1 MNVTTGCANS
11 AAHQEQKSTTSN
23 SGHKADVECSP
34 MVCYFVTR
42 AIEKYTTT
50 VNWRYNGRN
59 ILNLCTEK
67 TTTKTSLT
75 WRVIEL
81 SKEGKEKR
89 LKQIFNE
96 IKTLNPEILSDLNKM
111 IRLYSQAQI
120 IIGHLDADAL
130 YEHGKAYSERKR
142 VYAETIEKTKGTGVE
157 KEAAAEKA
165 VYELRLKEW
174 KTKAESRRW
183 NNLFNSIDNLIIAL
197 RRDER
202 SALEEYKKVNDLYE
216 G

>member
-1 MNVTTGCANS
+1 M
-11 AAHQEQKSTTSN
+11 
-23 SGHKADVECSP
+23 
-34 MVCYFVTR
+34 
-42 AIEKYTTT
+42 
-50 VNWRYNGRN
+50 
-59 ILNLCTEK
+59 
-67 TTTKTSLT
+67 
-75 WRVIEL
+75 
-81 SKEGKEKR
+81 SKQGKEKR
-89 LKQIFNE
+89 LNQIFNE

-130 YEHGKAYSERKR
+130 YEYGKTYSERKR
-142 VYAETIEKTKGTGVE
+142 VYAETVEKTQGTGVE

-174 KTKAESRRW
+174 ETKAESRRW
-183 NNLFNSIDNLIIAL
+183 QNLFNSIDNLIIAL

-202 SALEEYKKVNDLYE
+202 TALAEYQKVNDLYE

>member
-1 MNVTTGCANS
+1 M
-11 AAHQEQKSTTSN
+11 
-23 SGHKADVECSP
+23 
-34 MVCYFVTR
+34 
-42 AIEKYTTT
+42 
-50 VNWRYNGRN
+50 
-59 ILNLCTEK
+59 
-67 TTTKTSLT
+67 
-75 WRVIEL
+75 

-89 LKQIFNE
+89 LQQIFNE
-96 IKTLNPEILSDLNKM
+96 IKTLNPEILRDLNKM

-142 VYAETIEKTKGTGVE
+142 VYAETVEKTQGTGVE

-174 KTKAESRRW
+174 ETKSESRRW
-183 NNLFNSIDNLIIAL
+183 SNLFNSIDNLIIAL

-202 SALEEYKKVNDLYE
+202 TALEEYKKVNDLYE

>member
-1 MNVTTGCANS
+1 M
-11 AAHQEQKSTTSN
+11 
-23 SGHKADVECSP
+23 
-34 MVCYFVTR
+34 
-42 AIEKYTTT
+42 
-50 VNWRYNGRN
+50 
-59 ILNLCTEK
+59 
-67 TTTKTSLT
+67 
-75 WRVIEL
+75 
-81 SKEGKEKR
+81 SKQGKEKR
-89 LKQIFNE
+89 LNQIFNE

-130 YEHGKAYSERKR
+130 YEYGKTYSERKR
-142 VYAETIEKTKGTGVE
+142 VYAETVEKTQGTGVE

-174 KTKAESRRW
+174 ETKAESRRW
-183 NNLFNSIDNLIIAL
+183 SNLFNSIDNLIIAL

-202 SALEEYKKVNDLYE
+202 TALAEYQKVNDLYE